1 MGYLVKGRNQQSST
15 QKYGNAPVAYT
26 TPKQPE
32 PDRIEVN
39 LDPTNP
45 VDTIVGGLGGLF
57 TGAIQ
62 GVGAAAGVVGSVPVI
77 GDVLRGVG
85 GAISGGLGA
94 LGEVGFDKGFKL
106 KEIPKAGLEA
116 VSVPGKIVEGLAAG
130 VRMSEV
136 FGDLPK
142 DVKALMA
149 QGKSDEEIRQFLV
162 DKNRGFS
169 DNFNTNLGFSLITDP
184 LNYIPFGPVAKG
196 VKMASSLA
204 KVERQAISQ
213 ADDIFRAAAAGE
225 RVADEFVPIAS
236 RRGELV
242 DAMVG
247 KMMTPE
253 DVKFLNRWR
262 IAGSLYDA
270 TVGKAAPKFSAIMGA
285 MRAPVLIGMT
295 RSLGEAPRTVIEG
308 ISNAGAKEAASNFA
322 ESLGRGLMQT
332 TVFSMSRLFSRGSMN
347 LGRERALRAIK
358 IVDDSFRSGVSEDNI
373 AKKLLDDGLVGSE
386 DGARA
391 FATEVRALDDAG
403 RRAKVNEIAGEWSKA
418 NVARAGAEAAG
429 DYRYLQEA
437 GGIRIADTADEAAGY
452 IAEGSRRYES
462 LNEAVLEKLFIE
474 KAAAASAGSG
484 SSMITRIIGGAKP
497 VGSDN
502 IEQVMQQIWRNRV
515 ASLSK
520 LSDQARK
527 AELAKMVQLAEIAA
541 YGRQG
546 TNAAQVRAIFVAAK
560 ARDTKKLTEL
570 TGVSVSAEKAEKI
583 AKLLDYEI
591 GKKLSR
597 INLVRANSL
606 TEDRIAAI
614 MAIAKS
620 IEGGSFSAT
629 DELLSALPD
638 DLRQMVAASTTTDE
652 LAAAISGY
660 FPDLNLLVGK
670 SGTAI
675 WTEMRQVLD
684 NIAENGN
691 TVTTASADEL
701 KALVDVLDEV
711 APGAGD
717 NLVEQISRGRYTIG
731 FAPESGVITRPVTR
745 VTDNAVDIVNEPS
758 MPFIDSTAD
767 LADELSI
774 TTDTFAR
781 SSLRKAADKWLTPI
795 SSKVVEQQ
803 QIDNTIKIVTGHGGS
818 EADARRLLSAIGE
831 ASLKKKRTPRALIF
845 DDGELRDI
853 MQSALGKS
861 YREVVDGVGSGDPRR
876 VLMKMYAGTSEVVG
890 STQYLTGQLKVMV
903 PQLALITDLIYPAL
917 KFKLNPLF
925 YIQEAIESPFFN
937 YLRGIQRN
945 LTSGEYELSHGWARA
960 VPFAKSRIG
969 EKLGLSKSIGPEMDA
984 SVASLVL
991 GNADAAL
998 RADLDVAESIIFL
1011 QGGLATKILGGD
1023 NGQVITQSLRQMIS
1037 GRTGQ
1042 IIAGIA
1048 NPYPMKNQ
1056 KKIEMALSIALDEVA
1071 DKIRYQ
1077 MPQQWV
1083 AMSKQFGTNNPRKVM
1098 IHLLQDSAAG
1108 WVNPVRVIDGARPR
1122 NFAFSGPGSLDAARA
1137 VKSEIDEIAALTLDT
1152 PQAIGNAK
1160 ARILALKDSVRKS
1173 AETGNEVSRVMLEI
1187 NRAFADDAN
1196 AVRSVANLKRVSDE
1210 AFEISSQSV
1219 DDFRLVNEAVIE
1231 NFPPGAYRGFSRE
1244 KIAASLSKFRDY
1256 GLDMPGMEAVISDL
1270 RAGKKLTQDK
1280 VRALGYSMD
1289 RLLDLHGPEEALLSA
1304 MKETMRDTHKVAN
1317 RIHFYNPNRTAL
1329 ERSLN
1334 HPYLAFYPLSYMIGK
1349 VVPEFARAAFVKFP
1363 FTNRTAPFAGYEI
1376 VREIQ
1381 DHIAV
1386 ESEVNPEFRKFFE
1399 DASKSDVVFLVKQ
1412 LFPGLPGDISV
1423 SGPRW
1428 INRTY
1433 AQMQRAS
1440 RPAVGN
1446 RPRATIDPGYPIRA
1460 LADQAK
1466 SQSVWGVLEQ
1476 AGGATSELWDFFLGP
1491 VDFEESNPQ

>member
-1 MGYLVKGRNQQSST
+1 MGYLSKGSSQRSGT
-15 QKYGNAPVAYT
+15 PQYGNQYVPYT

-32 PDRIEVN
+32 PDKIEVN

-62 GVGAAAGVVGSVPVI
+62 GVGAAAGAVGSVPVI
-77 GDVLRGVG
+77 GDVLKGVG
-85 GAISGGLGA
+85 GAIAGGLGA

-106 KEIPKAGLEA
+106 KEIPKAGLDI
-116 VSVPGKIVEGLAAG
+116 VSVPGEIVQGLAAG
-130 VRMSEV
+130 VRVSEV
-136 FGDLPK
+136 FGELPK
-142 DVKALMA
+142 DIKGLMA
-149 QGKSDEEIRQFLV
+149 QGKSDEEIREYLRTN
-162 DKNRGFS
+162 NRGFS
-169 DNFNTNLGFSLITDP
+169 DNFNVNLGFSLIADP
-184 LNYIPFGPVAKG
+184 LNYIPFGPAAKG
-196 VKMASSLA
+196 VKTASMLA
-204 KVERQAISQ
+204 KVEKQAISK
-213 ADDIFRAAAAGE
+213 ADEIFRAAAAGE
-225 RVADEFVPIAS
+225 QVAEEFIPIAS
-236 RRGELV
+236 RRGDLV

-247 KMMTPE
+247 KMMTAE
-253 DVKFLNRWR
+253 DVKFLNKWR

-270 TVGKAAPKFSAIMGA
+270 TVGKAAPKFNALMGA
-285 MRAPVLIGMT
+285 IRTPVLIGMT
-295 RSLGEAPRTVIEG
+295 RSLGDAPRTVIEG
-308 ISNAGAKEAASNFA
+308 ISSSGAAEAASNFA

-358 IVDDSFRSGVSEDNI
+358 IVDDSFRSGQTADDI
-373 AKKLLDDGLVGSE
+373 AKKLLDDGLVGTA
-386 DGARA
+386 DGAKV
-391 FATEVRALDDAG
+391 FAEEVRVLDDAG
-403 RRAKVNEIAGEWSKA
+403 RRAKVNEIASEWSRA

-437 GGIRIADTADEAAGY
+437 GGIRIADTADEAAGH
-452 IAEGSRRYES
+452 IAEGARRYES
-462 LNEAVLEKLFIE
+462 LDESVLERLFVE
-474 KAAAASAGSG
+474 KAVAAASGSG
-484 SSMITRIIGGAKP
+484 SSMIARIIGGAKP
-497 VGSDN
+497 VGEN
-502 IEQVMQQIWRNRV
+502 NLEEIMRQIWRNRSG
-515 ASLSK
+515 ALNKMSP
-520 LSDQARK
+520 QARK

-560 ARDTKKLTEL
+560 ARDTKKLGLL
-570 TGVSVSAEKAEKI
+570 TGVSVSAEKAESI
-583 AKLLDYEI
+583 AKLLDSEI

-606 TEDRIAAI
+606 TDERIAAI
-614 MAIAKS
+614 NEIAKA
-620 IEGGSFSAT
+620 IEGGAAIS
-629 DELLSALPD
+629 DELLTALPD
-638 DLRQMVAASTTTDE
+638 DLRQMVIAAKTTDE
-652 LAAAISGY
+652 LAAAVSGY
-660 FPDLNLLVGK
+660 FPDLHLLVGK
-670 SGTAI
+670 SGAAI
-675 WTEMRQVLD
+675 WEEMRQTLD
-684 NIAENGN
+684 NIVENGN

-701 KALVDVLDEV
+701 KALVGVLDEI
-711 APGAGD
+711 APGAGN

-745 VTDNAVDIVNEPS
+745 VTDSAIDIVNEPS

-781 SSLRKAADKWLTPI
+781 SSLRKAADRWLTPI

-818 EADARRLLSAIGE
+818 EADARRLIAAIGE
-831 ASLKKKRTPRALIF
+831 ESLKQNKTPRALVV
-845 DDGELRDI
+845 DEAALRDI
-853 MQSALGKS
+853 MQKALGKS
-861 YREVVDGVGSGDPRR
+861 YREVVDKAGSGDPRR
-876 VLMKMYAGTSEVVG
+876 VLMRMYAGTREVVG
-890 STQYLTGQLKVMV
+890 ATQFLTGFLKTKA
-903 PQLALITDLIYPAL
+903 PQLARITDDIYPAL

-998 RADLDVAESIIFL
+998 RADLDVAEAVIFL
-1011 QGGLATKILGGD
+1011 QGGLASKILGGE

-1037 GRTGQ
+1037 GRAGQ
-1042 IIAGIA
+1042 IVAGIA
-1048 NPYPMKNQ
+1048 NPYPMKNR

-1071 DKIRYQ
+1071 DKIRYE
-1077 MPQQWV
+1077 MPRQWV

-1160 ARILALKDSVRKS
+1160 ARIIALKDSVRKS
-1173 AETGNEVSRVMLEI
+1173 AETGNEVSRIMLEI
-1187 NRAFADDAN
+1187 NKAFADDSN
-1196 AVRSVANLKRVSDE
+1196 VVKSVANLKKVSDE

-1219 DDFRLVNEAVIE
+1219 DDFRLVNEAVIA
-1231 NFPPGAYRGFSRE
+1231 NFKPGEFRGFSRE

-1256 GLDMPGMEAVISDL
+1256 GLDMPGMESVIADL
-1270 RAGKKLTQDK
+1270 RLGKELSGEK
-1280 VRALGYSMD
+1280 VRALGFAMNS
-1289 RLLDLHGPEEALLSA
+1289 LLDIHGPEEALLSA

-1317 RIHFYNPNRTAL
+1317 RIHFYNPNRNAL

-1376 VREIQ
+1376 VREVQ

-1386 ESEVNPEFRKFFE
+1386 ESEANPEFRKLFE
-1399 DASKSDVVFLVKQ
+1399 DASKSDVIFLVKQ

-1428 INRTY
+1428 VNRTY

-1446 RPRATIDPGYPIRA
+1446 RPKATVDPGYPIRA

-1466 SQSVWGVLEQ
+1466 NQSVWGVLEQ
-1476 AGGATSELWDFFLGP
+1476 AGGAASELWDFFLGP
-1491 VDFEESNPQ
+1491 VDHNESNPQ